1 MRVKGR
7 YVALVVINYDFDEE
21 DVSFERLER
30 GVKNEL
36 TPMLTDFLKNETDG
50 KEVEVIQTY
59 ADAWMA
65 EDQEEII

>member
-7 YVALVVINYDFDEE
+7 YVALVVINYDFDEK